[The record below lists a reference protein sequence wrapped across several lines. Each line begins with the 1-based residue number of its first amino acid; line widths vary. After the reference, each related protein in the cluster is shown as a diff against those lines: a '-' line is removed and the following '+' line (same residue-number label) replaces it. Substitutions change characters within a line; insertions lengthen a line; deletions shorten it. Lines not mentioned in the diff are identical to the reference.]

1 MNFTIIFLTKG
12 RTEIYKS
19 LSSVFKI
26 TEYQINLK
34 LIIIDGND
42 DNRVEDIINE
52 KFSKYKNYVKIFKQK
67 NKGFMSGC
75 FEATNLVDTK
85 FFTFMYDDDEL
96 SPYYGE
102 LVREALISNQ
112 IFYSYGK
119 VSSFSST
126 FKFLKPSLNYEPANQ
141 ILSNY
146 FSLNFGKR
154 LIPPNSP
161 ICSIFKTEILKDW
174 KKILL
179 DYCQKDKHFYFYLLE
194 KNIGPDLLL
203 YLLSLHNEEN
213 NIRSL
218 DEANKCDEL
227 WNIKNGRTLCK
238 KCHEQ
243 TETYGGSSKKKRI

>member
-1 MNFTIIFLTKG
+1 
-12 RTEIYKS
+12 
-19 LSSVFKI
+19 
-26 TEYQINLK
+26 
-34 LIIIDGND
+34 
-42 DNRVEDIINE
+42 
-52 KFSKYKNYVKIFKQK
+52 
-67 NKGFMSGC
+67 
-75 FEATNLVDTK
+75 
-85 FFTFMYDDDEL
+85 MYDDDEL

-102 LVREALISNQ
+102 LVRKALISNK

-146 FSLNFGKR
+146 FRLNFGKR

-213 NIRSL
+213 NKIIHSKSYIAKFSSHKNSMSIMYGNLQLGIGYLYARIIFFDRYKQTIDNL
-218 DEANKCDEL
+218 KRIKYKCYIIIKILFTILRGNVYLNKF
-227 WNIKNGRTLCK
+227 
-238 KCHEQ
+238 
-243 TETYGGSSKKKRI
+243 KKKTINHFFSLYKSKI